1 MSLAALDA
9 QLSDADAKPQRQ
21 PVAIAVFSS
30 TALRELLREM
40 RRDDER
46 EREEMRALA
55 ALDDRLDREAFAE
68 SEAAAETESAS

>member
-1 MSLAALDA
+1 MSIAALDA
-9 QLSDADAKPQRQ
+9 LMSDSDAKPQRQ
-21 PVAIAVFSS
+21 PVAIAVFSF

-55 ALDDRLDREAFAE
+55 ALDDRLDAEAE
-68 SEAAAETESAS
+68 DAETGAAL